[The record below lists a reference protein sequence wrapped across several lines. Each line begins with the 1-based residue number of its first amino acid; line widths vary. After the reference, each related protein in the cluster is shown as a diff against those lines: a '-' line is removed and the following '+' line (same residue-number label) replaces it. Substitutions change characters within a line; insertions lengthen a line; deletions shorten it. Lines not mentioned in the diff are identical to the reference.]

1 MAWYWNV
8 LIIIVVCAIIAF
20 AVARLHK
27 SLLRKWKEVTTKEV
41 LFYNQLEKVA
51 KLFYDN
57 RELLRT
63 DDNKEFFTIITRYR
77 KKHVRTLL
85 LSTRQSLFKSI
96 NIIYDEIEELEQE
109 DYTLLQKE
117 FKELQRV
124 RRIFNT
130 NVLIYNQ
137 TISVFP
143 TRYLALRMNLEL
155 KEYFG

>member
-1 MAWYWNV
+1 MDWYWNLLIVFIIGALIV
-8 LIIIVVCAIIAF
+8 LLIYKL
-20 AVARLHK
+20 RKH
-27 SLLRKWKEVTTKEV
+27 LLRKWKEVTVKEV
-41 LFYNQLEKVA
+41 IFYNQLEKVA
-51 KLFYDN
+51 KLFYEN

-63 DDNKEFFTIITRYR
+63 DDNKDFIKIIQRYR
-77 KKHVRTLL
+77 LKHVRTLL
-85 LSTRQSLFKSI
+85 LSTRQSLFRAI
-96 NIIYDEIEELEQE
+96 NVIYDEIEELDQE
-109 DYTLLQKE
+109 DYKLLKKE

-143 TRYLALRMNLEL
+143 TRYLALKMNLEL